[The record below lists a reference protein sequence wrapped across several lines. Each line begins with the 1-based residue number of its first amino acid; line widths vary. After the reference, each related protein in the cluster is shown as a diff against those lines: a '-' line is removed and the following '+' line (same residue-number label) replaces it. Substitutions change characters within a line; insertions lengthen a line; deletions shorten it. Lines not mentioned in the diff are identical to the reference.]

1 MTENTTM
8 QTPKEDWHADDHI
21 KHTHFELIQLLTK
34 EIDNEKISITKFF
47 KISKELTVEYELM
60 ENIDDKHKVIKEY
73 IIRKLYKYYVPQS
86 LTITDCVI
94 EQISTELDNL
104 LFVTYTISEEEY
116 IRNLKTILD
125 QYISN

>member
-21 KHTHFELIQLLTK
+21 KHTQFELIQLLTK
-34 EIDNEKISITKFF
+34 EIDNKKISITKFF
-47 KISKELTVEYELM
+47 KISKELTVEYKLM